1 MERQNAA
8 AIESGDVLTLASR
21 LDALTGSLNWTCISA
36 RRGEHLFFDKSRGPC
51 SGGLWRQRVSVY
63 SPNNGG
69 LRIHFT
75 LRLPRTLE
83 AAAAGFLALQI
94 SLLALLFLGVRRFE
108 RLRSEGHRRL
118 AELAA
123 QVAHDIRSPVAALA
137 ALEPRLGV
145 LPEEDR
151 RLLRAALERVRAV
164 ADDLLERHRPSAPA
178 VPEAVALA
186 PLVSAALA
194 EKRLQAPPTLT
205 LEGPLPAGSPIRA
218 LAVPAELKRALSN
231 LLENSVQALKG
242 SGRVWVELAPEGS
255 AHVSLTVLDDGPGI
269 PPELLPR
276 LGERGATFSKPG
288 GTGLGLHHARAAA
301 ESWGGTLSVGPGP
314 AGGTAVRL
322 SLRAAPPPGGPDA
335 VLIDDDPLVRMSWT
349 VAARRAGKELRVYAD
364 AAAFLADAP
373 GLPRSTTLFVDSDLG
388 GGSRGEREAEGFLR
402 LGFSDVHL
410 ETGEDPAAFAG
421 LSHIKSVRGK
431 EPPWLAAEG
440 LKEPGP

>member
-21 LDALTGSLNWTCISA
+21 LDSLTGSLNWNCISA
-36 RRGEHLFFDKSRGPC
+36 RRGEHLFFEKSRGPC
-51 SGGLWRQRVSVY
+51 GSGLWRQHVSVF

-75 LRLPRTLE
+75 LRLPGTLE
-83 AAAAGFLALQI
+83 AAAAGFLALQAA
-94 SLLALLFLGVRRFE
+94 LLVLLFLGVRRSE

-137 ALEPRLGV
+137 ALEPRLGA

-151 RLLRAALERVRAV
+151 RLVRASLERVRAV
-164 ADDLLERHRPSAPA
+164 ADGLLERHRPAAQA

-194 EKRLQAPPTLT
+194 EKRLQAPPSLS
-205 LEGPLPAGSPIRA
+205 LEGPLPPDSPLRA
-218 LAVPAELKRALSN
+218 MAVSKDLTRVLSN
-231 LLENSVQALKG
+231 LVENSLQALG
-242 SGRVWVELAPEGS
+242 ASGRVRVELEAEG
-255 AHVSLTVLDDGPGI
+255 ADRVSLTVIDDGPGI
-269 PPELLPR
+269 PAEVLPR
-276 LGERGATFSKPG
+276 LGERGASFSKPG
-288 GTGLGLHHARAAA
+288 GTGLGLHHARASA
-301 ESWGGTLSVGPGP
+301 EAWGGTLSIGPGP

-322 SLRAAPPPGGPDA
+322 SLRAAPPAGAPDA
-335 VLIDDDPLVRMSWT
+335 VLIDDDPLVRMSWS

-364 AAAFLADAP
+364 VTAFLAEAP
-373 GLPRSTTLFVDSDLG
+373 GLPRATTVFIDSDLG
-388 GGSRGEREAEGFLR
+388 GGARGEREAGRFLS
-402 LGFSDVHL
+402 LGFRDLHL

-421 LSHIKSVRGK
+421 LAHLKSVRGK
-431 EPPWLAAEG
+431 EPPW
-440 LKEPGP
+440 GPTEDPPRT